1 MKRYAIIIY
10 GWLKRILR
18 LGGFI
23 AAPGAISL
31 CGLATAA
38 ATILFDREAI
48 NLAWEYG
55 VAPDIAREMLST
67 LAGAAMTALGLV
79 YSITL
84 VVFTLAAGSIAPRL
98 LERFSQDRISHLA
111 IGALGALF
119 LHALTSL
126 VFSSGGPVLAPVAV
140 AGLMALSSILLLI
153 LFVDRIA
160 RRVTID
166 EEISAIARELDQRIA
181 HMAATSSAVDRDEL
195 VLPQGDEVELRA
207 DTSGYVDTIAF
218 TALAERA
225 ATHAGVVDFA
235 ISPGDHVLKGDP
247 IGRVIGPDAETLA
260 ADALASVMFAGR
272 RTQEGDLRFTVSLLL
287 EIALRALSPGV
298 NDSFTAITCI
308 DRLAASF
315 AEAGARGL
323 NPGVTC
329 DQDGAARVITPGTG
343 LDDLI
348 RYAFT
353 PIRQVSRN
361 NLLVL
366 SAALSAL
373 RRLALRLDGA
383 ARDAAER
390 EVELMLL
397 EARAGGA
404 LEVDIEMLEAP
415 LAR

>member
-1 MKRYAIIIY
+1 MTRYAISLQ
-10 GWLKRILR
+10 GRLTRILR

-23 AAPGAISL
+23 AAPGALSL

-38 ATILFDREAI
+38 ATILFDRA
-48 NLAWEYG
+48 APDFARAYG
-55 VAPDIAREMLST
+55 VSPEIAREMLST

-98 LERFSQDRISHLA
+98 LERFSKDRVSHFA

-119 LHALTSL
+119 LHALTTL

-160 RRVTID
+160 KRVTID
-166 EEISAIARELDQRIA
+166 EEIAAIAKDLDQRIA
-181 HMAATSSAVDRDEL
+181 DMAAMSSAVDRSDL
-195 VLPQGDEVELRA
+195 VLPEGDEVELRA
-207 DTSGYVDTIAF
+207 ETSGYVDAIASA
-218 TALAERA
+218 ALAERA
-225 ATHAGVVDFA
+225 AARGGVVDLA
-235 ISPGDHVLKGDP
+235 VGPGDHVLKGDR
-247 IGRVIGPDAETLA
+247 IGRVIGPDAEALA
-260 ADALASVMFAGR
+260 AEALASVTFGGR
-272 RTQEGDLRFTVSLLL
+272 RTQEGDLRFSVSLLL

-298 NDSFTAITCI
+298 NDSFTAITCM

-329 DQDGAARVITPGTG
+329 DRAGAARVITPGTG

-348 RYAFT
+348 RFAFA
-353 PIRQVSRN
+353 PIRQASRN
-361 NLLVL
+361 NLLV
-366 SAALSAL
+366 SGAALSAL
-373 RRLALRLDGA
+373 RRLAPRLAGA

-390 EVELMLL
+390 EIALILREVK
-397 EARAGGA
+397 ASGA
-404 LEVDIEMLEAP
+404 LEEDIEALAAP
-415 LAR
+415 AGR